1 MVSVCGVVVATIA
14 LVCALSVLNGFV
26 TLVSSMLS
34 NFDPELK
41 VTPRYGKV
49 FNASDKA
56 LSEVEALP
64 EINIF
69 SKVIQDNALIRYRD
83 RQTVATIK
91 GVDESFAKLTH
102 IDSILIDSRDNTFL
116 LKDEVANY
124 ANIGVGLASLL
135 GVRANFSDPLEIYV
149 PKRDEKVNISN
160 PATSFNQEYAFVNGV
175 YATNQQM
182 YDDNFL
188 LLPIELVREL
198 LHYDQEISAIEI
210 GLKPGSNVKQ
220 VQNKIQKLLGENY
233 LVKDRYEQQEASFKM
248 MQAEKWM
255 IFLILCFILT
265 LALFNVIGSLSML
278 MIEKKADIQT
288 LRNMGANDKF
298 ISRIFLFEGW
308 MISGMGALLGIVI
321 GLTIC
326 LLQQEFGLL
335 KLGEAANSFI
345 IDAYPVKVVF
355 SDILIV
361 FITVIGIGFL
371 AAWYPV
377 HFLSKRWLK
386 TD

>member
-26 TLVSSMLS
+26 MLVSSMLS

-41 VTPRYGKV
+41 VTPQYGKV

-210 GLKPGSNVKQ
+210 GLKAGSNVKQ

-288 LRNMGANDKF
+288 LRNMGANDKL

>member
-26 TLVSSMLS
+26 MLVSSMLS

-41 VTPRYGKV
+41 VTPQYGKV

-210 GLKPGSNVKQ
+210 GLKAGSNVKQ

>member
-56 LSEVEALP
+56 LSTVEALP
-64 EINIF
+64 EIDLF

-102 IDSILIDSRDNTFL
+102 IDRILIDSRDNTFL

-210 GLKPGSNVKQ
+210 GLKAGSNVKQ
-220 VQNKIQKLLGENY
+220 VQNKIQKLLGEDY

-288 LRNMGANDKF
+288 LRNMGANDKL

-345 IDAYPVKVVF
+345 IDAYPVKVIF
-355 SDILIV
+355 SDVLIV
-361 FITVIGIGFL
+361 FITVVGIGFL